1 MERPLSH
8 RFVITCEHASNR
20 IPGTFRHLFSGAD
33 DVLTSHR
40 GWDPGALNIAHTI
53 KDALRAPLFI
63 FPITRLLI
71 EPNRSAHHPRLFSE
85 FTKGLSQDEKERIIT
100 TYYHPYR
107 ESVTAYID
115 SIISGNQ
122 HVIHLS
128 IHTFA
133 PVLNGEV
140 RDIDI
145 GLLYDPNRPTEK
157 KLCNRW
163 KQILRNEMEN
173 LRIRMNRPYKGTSDG
188 FTTTLRRRFGDAYT
202 GIELEVNQ
210 QYFMDGGEPWERLNK
225 ILSKSLLHIQE

>member
-8 RFVITCEHASNR
+8 RFLITCEHASNQ
-20 IPGTFRHLFSGAD
+20 IPGTYKHLFSGAD
-33 DVLTSHR
+33 DDLTSHR
-40 GWDPGALNIAHTI
+40 GWDPGALHIAHTI
-53 KDALRAPLFI
+53 KDTLHAPIFI
-63 FPITRLLI
+63 YPFTRLLI

-85 FTKGLSQDEKERIIT
+85 FTKGLSQDEKAHIIT
-100 TYYHPYR
+100 EYYHPYR
-107 ESVTAYID
+107 ESVEAYID
-115 SIISGNQ
+115 SIISCNQ
-122 HVIHLS
+122 PVIHLS

-133 PVLNGEV
+133 PVLNGEL

-157 KLCNRW
+157 KLCKRW

-210 QYFMDGGEPWERLNK
+210 QYFMDGREPWERLNK
-225 ILSKSLLHIQE
+225 SLSKILLHIQE